1 MIFCYKYH
9 RIFIVDMGHGMF
21 IPVSEHLVRVHN
33 VILIKCIFGSEKPR
47 GVGIL
52 GKGSTW
58 AIKRTKGGS
67 VYEQQGAE
75 VDGSCHSKEGSK

>member
-1 MIFCYKYH
+1 VNIKN
-9 RIFIVDMGHGMF
+9 ISN
-21 IPVSEHLVRVHN
+21 VSKHLDWVHY
-33 VILIKCIFGSEKPR
+33 VVLIECIFGSEETR

-58 AIKRTKGGS
+58 AIKGTKGGS

>member
-1 MIFCYKYH
+1 
-9 RIFIVDMGHGMF
+9 MF
-21 IPVSEHLVRVHN
+21 LILFVLFKDINVSEHLDRVHN
-33 VILIKCIFGSEKPR
+33 VVLIKCIFGSEKPR

-58 AIKRTKGGS
+58 AIERTKGS

-75 VDGSCHSKEGSK
+75 VDESCHSKEGSK